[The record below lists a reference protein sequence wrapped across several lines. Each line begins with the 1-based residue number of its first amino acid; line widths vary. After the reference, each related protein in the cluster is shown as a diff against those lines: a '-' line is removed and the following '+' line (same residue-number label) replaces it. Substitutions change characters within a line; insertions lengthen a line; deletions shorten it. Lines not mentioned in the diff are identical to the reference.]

1 MTIDLAVALAH
12 PAGEQ
17 SEIEEWSAIADTFG
31 GRVHVEWDAAE
42 PVTPLGQLPFFVEYL
57 KQGGL
62 FDGWVGTST
71 IPSFF
76 MSHFNAVE

>member
-1 MTIDLAVALAH
+1 LRDSAESADSLEMTIDLAAALAH

-42 PVTPLGQLPFFVEYL
+42 PVTPLGQLAFFVEIL
-57 KQGGL
+57 EAR
-62 FDGWVGTST
+62 WPV
-71 IPSFF
+71 
-76 MSHFNAVE
+76 

>member
-1 MTIDLAVALAH
+1 MTTDLAVALAH

-42 PVTPLGQLPFFVEYL
+42 PVTPRNC
-57 KQGGL
+57 
-62 FDGWVGTST
+62 S
-71 IPSFF
+71 PSFGEGVQGP
-76 MSHFNAVE
+76 SGG